1 MENQFKEP
9 LQFGIVRI
17 KDISFALNEERLSP
31 DPEKII
37 KIEFQNT
44 FGFNLSN
51 GIINM
56 TLRVY
61 FHYEDESPNLT
72 LVDTSVQNLFQVQN
86 LKQYQVNKDAVDLP
100 IDFLKTIVSL
110 TISHTRAITSK
121 NLAGTAMQNLFL
133 PIVNLE
139 EVTRHFFP
147 ESFKETPLAK

>member
-1 MENQFKEP
+1 MENQPKEP

-17 KDISFALNEERLSP
+17 KDISFSIHEERISP
-31 DPEKII
+31 DPVKII
-37 KIEFQNT
+37 KVEFQNT
-44 FGFNLSN
+44 FGFNISN
-51 GIINM
+51 GIIIM

-61 FHYEDESPNLT
+61 FHYQDESPDLT

-86 LKQYQVNKDAVDLP
+86 LKQYQINETAVDLP

-121 NLAGTAMQNLFL
+121 NLAGTVMQNLFL

-147 ESFKETPLAK
+147 ESFKEAALVK